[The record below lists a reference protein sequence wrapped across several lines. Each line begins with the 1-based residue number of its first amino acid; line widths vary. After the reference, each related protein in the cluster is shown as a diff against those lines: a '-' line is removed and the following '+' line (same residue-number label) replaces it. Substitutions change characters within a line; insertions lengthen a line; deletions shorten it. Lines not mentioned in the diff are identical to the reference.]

1 MARKGLHRAAG
12 IVDLLTA
19 AVAEFHGA
27 VILDYDEDF
36 ETHRRRHQAASAVDL
51 AERVARLMVHAAGG
65 G

>member
-1 MARKGLHRAAG
+1 
-12 IVDLLTA
+12 
-19 AVAEFHGA
+19 VAEFHGA